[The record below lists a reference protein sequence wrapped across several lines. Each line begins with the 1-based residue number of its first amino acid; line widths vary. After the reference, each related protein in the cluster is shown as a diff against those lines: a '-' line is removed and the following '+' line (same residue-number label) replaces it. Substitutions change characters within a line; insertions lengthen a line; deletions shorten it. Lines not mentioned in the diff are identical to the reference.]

1 MPSKA
6 VNLANISSGSI
17 LTADAVNERIG
28 IGTTTPSK
36 KLEVVGDSTI
46 SGNATIGGNSTI
58 SGNLSVGG
66 TVSYEDVTNIDSVGV
81 ITAQSGVS
89 IADSIFH
96 TGDTNTAIRFP
107 AADTFTVET
116 NGSEKLRITSEGR
129 IQQPAALSEDL
140 SPNSQGLGQLRLRGD
155 GTYTSI
161 AIGSTTTTLYN
172 SANRN
177 LVFSGRGPDNPNIR
191 IASSGQIHMGTPNQ
205 LYSSIAANIH
215 MYGGTDV
222 LQIKG
227 SGGVASLR
235 FTDVDKGNT
244 YAIGVDDGSN
254 PGGQRQSHGGGHS
267 FTIFDITNDVYRF
280 NIKSN
285 GDVGINTSNPRAK
298 LQVAGSSMF
307 GPEGTGQ
314 YQGIQLLNG
323 RDSSANVATGFIDFR
338 NNLNIPDAHLF
349 VDHGTDGG
357 STIIVGTTPAGDRTS
372 DRRAERLRITSAGNV
387 GINESIP
394 LAKLHIDGSGDA
406 PCLILPDSTNS
417 RFSTGFG
424 NINVSGVGQRLDF
437 YAGDSGSNTAN
448 LTSAARRM
456 SLTAQGRL
464 GIGSDAPVAD
474 LDIHSEMFAGF
485 NNGIRIYKDA
495 SANTPGSNGSGT
507 KIIEFNGS
515 NTGGSTEIG
524 VLQWKNGDEGQ
535 LYTAASIASFNEGGS
550 KSGNLVFCVNN
561 NGDDERV
568 LTMTRGKVI
577 DLDTNTHIRG
587 GFYFKADGATG
598 TVNVNTSSSTLISWL
613 ANTIY
618 SNGQGWSRTATTVN
632 VPATGYYMVTF
643 NGRLTSG
650 AIRTNVIFRFN
661 VNGTDLTNDMALNNY
676 VRFDS
681 GNTESSVNLTAFL
694 LLNAGDDIGV
704 SGQQE
709 GNSGTVNLNKEQAS
723 LSLVLVG

>member
-46 SGNATIGGNSTI
+46 SGN
-58 SGNLSVGG
+58 LSVGG
-66 TVSYEDVTNIDSVGV
+66 TVSYEDVINIDSVGI

-129 IQQPAALSEDL
+129 IQQPAALSENL

-307 GPEGTGQ
+307 GPEGTSQ

-323 RDSSANVATGFIDFR
+323 RDSSANLSTGFIDFR

-424 NINVSGVGQRLDF
+424 NINVGGIGQRLDF

-448 LTSAARRM
+448 LTNAARRM

-464 GIGSDAPVAD
+464 GIGSDAPEAPLTITSSQTYNDGGEAVGIKMFL
-474 LDIHSEMFAGF
+474 LD
-485 NNGIRIYKDA
+485 K
-495 SANTPGSNGSGT
+495 ANTPGSNGNDT
-507 KIIEFNGS
+507 RVIEITGA
-515 NTGGSTEIG
+515 NTGSSTEIG
-524 VLQWKNGDEGQ
+524 VIRWKNGDAGIA
-535 LYTAASIASFNEGGS
+535 YTAASIASFNS
-550 KSGNLVFCVNN
+550 TADRSGNLVFSVNQAN
-561 NGDDERV
+561 TKN
-568 LTMTRGKVI
+568 KVI
-577 DLDTNTHIRG
+577 TINPDKTVDLDTDAYIRG
-587 GFYFKADGATG
+587 GVYYKADGNTG
-598 TVNVNTSSSTLISWL
+598 TVNVNTSASTLISWMN
-613 ANTIY
+613 NTIY
-618 SNGQGWSRTATTVN
+618 ANGTGWSQTATTVN
-632 VPATGYYMVTF
+632 VAKTGYYMVVF

-661 VNGTDLTNDMALNNY
+661 VNGTDLTNDLSLNNY
-676 VRFDS
+676 VRFDT
-681 GNTESSVNLTAFL
+681 GHTESSVNLTAFL

-709 GNSGTVNLNKEQAS
+709 AAAGTENLNKSEAS